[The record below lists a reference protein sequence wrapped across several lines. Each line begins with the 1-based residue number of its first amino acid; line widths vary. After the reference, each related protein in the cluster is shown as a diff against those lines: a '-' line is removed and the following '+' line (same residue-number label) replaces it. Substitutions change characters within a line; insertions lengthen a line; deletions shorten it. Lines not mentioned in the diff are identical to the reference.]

1 MKKLFL
7 IVAAMFAVVPFLACS
22 DDDDNGGGSH
32 ASIVSQIIYQ
42 NEDGETVIWKFDY
55 DNQGHITKIYS
66 DYSTTLFSYAA
77 GKVEITE
84 SYDGEDY
91 VYSATLNGQGYI
103 ATLSEDDGNISYYS
117 YDKNGYVSRLTWND
131 ADHDV
136 QCTWSN
142 GDLINEH
149 RTGDDPRDYNYEY
162 TNYLAKQNID
172 IFAFTYGY
180 CHVDDPEFIG
190 AAGLV
195 GRKNTHLIKSGT
207 SSEGDYTSFS
217 YELDSNGNPTKVTMS
232 SKYETTAYKILYK

>member
-103 ATLSEDDGNISYYS
+103 ATLNADGSTHNYS
-117 YDKNGYVSRLTWND
+117 YDENGYVSKLTWGND
-131 ADHDV
+131 GDL

-195 GRKNTHLIKSGT
+195 GRKNAHLIKSAAIPDG
-207 SSEGDYTSFS
+207 ENISFS